1 MLAGRTLARMADSL
15 PPPPSSGPPEVPS
28 EGSDAGFPPP
38 TKSTPPTSTGTA
50 IDTDEAAASTD
61 TADATAAD
69 APPASEGESGSRKAL
84 PFIIIGAILAAVL
97 VVGIIV
103 ALVSDASTDEPY
115 SLDSAL
121 DNAASA
127 SSVEYDMT
135 LVVGDEAVFTI
146 EGAVDGDV
154 QRLRL
159 DLGAVLGADF
169 VSGSTAEVIIDTD
182 EQVIYIQADE
192 LLPSSPLDILLP
204 DLGWVAIDIG
214 ELGLDDAGDADIAGS
229 LSGNPLIVIEAVGG
243 DPSEATD
250 LGLESID
257 GVETR
262 HYQFT
267 IDVAASVE
275 LPEEITSLVEQ
286 FGLDF
291 EIPEG
296 ALGEVT
302 YDVWVTE
309 DNQVRRVELRFE
321 IADQQLSMVINILS
335 IGEGT
340 DIEVPSGDD
349 VFDISEFFSF

>member
-1 MLAGRTLARMADSL
+1 MADSL
-15 PPPPSSGPPEVPS
+15 PPPPSAGPPEIPS
-28 EGSDAGFPPP
+28 EGSGAGFPPP
-38 TKSTPPTSTGTA
+38 PTTSAPTIAA
-50 IDTDEAAASTD
+50 I
-61 TADATAAD
+61 ATAAVTTESTVG
-69 APPASEGESGSRKAL
+69 APPAPEGESGSRKAL
-84 PFIIIGAILAAVL
+84 PFIVIGAILAAVL

-115 SLDSAL
+115 SLDAAL

-135 LVVGDEAVFTI
+135 LVVGDEAVFTVV
-146 EGAVDGDV
+146 GAVDGDV
-154 QRLRL
+154 QRLEV
-159 DLGAVLGADF
+159 DLGAVLGTDF
-169 VSGSTAEVIIDTD
+169 VSGSTAEVIIDTAD
-182 EQVIYIQADE
+182 QVIYIQANE

-204 DLGWVAIDIG
+204 DLGWVSIDIG
-214 ELGLDDAGDADIAGS
+214 ELGLDDAGDADIAGA

-267 IDVAASVE
+267 IDVAASVD
-275 LPEEITSLVEQ
+275 LPAEITQLVEQ
-286 FGLDF
+286 FGLDVR
-291 EIPEG
+291 IPEG

-309 DNQVRRVELRFE
+309 DNRVRRVEIRFE
-321 IADQQLSMVINILS
+321 IADQQLSMVIDIDS
-335 IGEGT
+335 IGEGV